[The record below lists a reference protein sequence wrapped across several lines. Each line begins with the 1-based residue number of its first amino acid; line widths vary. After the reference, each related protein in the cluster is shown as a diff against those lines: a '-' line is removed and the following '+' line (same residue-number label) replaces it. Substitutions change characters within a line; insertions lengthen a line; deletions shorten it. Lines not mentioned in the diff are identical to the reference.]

1 MLDSLYRDPTYCDC
15 QLVVPGQPAL
25 PAHAAVL
32 AASSPGLR
40 LALLGAWVEAGEPVT
55 IILPGGS
62 HQEAATFIQHCYQ
75 QLGGQEVVVGPA
87 KVEVL
92 LKEEKEKTV
101 KREPVEEEDEPA
113 SQYLGHQELSE
124 FINDDSDEDDDW
136 IAAHQFLDDGS
147 DNDVKPKLK
156 KRKLLRE
163 KKIKKSRKKRSYSE
177 EDEEDLFGDH
187 LNGDDD
193 VKKEKVKKPRKKRQF
208 KKLPDEYKSGMCEYC
223 NVEYK
228 YLRNHMSDKHY
239 EEAKEKYQLR
249 GSSFPQVPTQDLV
262 CIVHSWSRCVPTVE
276 RPSSLGGRR
285 RATLA
290 TSIRN
295 PQTIRCSGQRW
306 PGSISSREWR
316 NSSASSRLWSSRRLK
331 IHHR

>member
-124 FINDDSDEDDDW
+124 FINDDSDEDEDEDDDW

-306 PGSISSREWR
+306 QGSISSREWR
-316 NSSASSRLWSSRRLK
+316 N
-331 IHHR
+331 